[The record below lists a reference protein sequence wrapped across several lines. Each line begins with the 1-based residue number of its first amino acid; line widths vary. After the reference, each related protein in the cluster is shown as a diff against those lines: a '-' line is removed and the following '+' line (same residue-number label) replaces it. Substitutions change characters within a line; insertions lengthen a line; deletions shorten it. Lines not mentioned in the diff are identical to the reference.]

1 MSKELEMLL
10 LSMGTDI
17 EVLAPENIRDDIRQT
32 ITSLQKL
39 YKKDSASTKKTVQ
52 GDLFEGLF

>member
-1 MSKELEMLL
+1 MLL